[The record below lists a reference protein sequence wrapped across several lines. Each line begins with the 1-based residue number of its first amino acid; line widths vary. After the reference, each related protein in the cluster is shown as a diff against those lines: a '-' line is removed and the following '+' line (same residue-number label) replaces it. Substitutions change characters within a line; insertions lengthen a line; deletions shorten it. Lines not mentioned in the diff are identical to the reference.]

1 MWHTVW
7 EKENI
12 SLYFQTQISTASWPS
27 DGYWPKLLDKYNFT
41 IYNWTF
47 NYNEYIDYVM
57 SEKNTDEIQQNI
69 DLMRNY
75 VKNNYVKVGKV
86 KMVFEIF
93 VNEGFHAYHVTKVIS
108 HNILS

>member
-1 MWHTVW
+1 MCHTVW
-7 EKENI
+7 ERGNI
-12 SLYFQTQISTASWPS
+12 FPYFQTQISTASWPS
-27 DGYWPKLLDKYNFT
+27 DGYWPKLLDRYNFT

-57 SEKNTDEIQQNI
+57 SEKDTDEIQQNV

-86 KMVFEIF
+86 KTVFTIF
-93 VNEGFHAYHVTKVIS
+93 VNSKRGITHMMFLK
-108 HNILS
+108 

>member
-1 MWHTVW
+1 MWERGHTFPF
-7 EKENI
+7 
-12 SLYFQTQISTASWPS
+12 FQTQISTASWPS

-75 VKNNYVKVGKV
+75 VKNNYVKVGNV
-86 KMVFEIF
+86 KMVFKVF
-93 VNEGFHAYHVTKVIS
+93 VNSKKGSRKS
-108 HNILS
+108 C